1 MALKTSNEI
10 TIKVNVSEEEFLKFL
25 EDNNFKETERFTL
38 DDYFFIPKDLDL
50 SSLSIREI
58 IAKAIIIR
66 DIKGNNTR
74 IPRLTYKIKNIND
87 KGEIISQKAVNCNI
101 YDKEEAKQFLDAIGY
116 REIMNIFESDIL
128 YSNGEIE
135 VGTKH
140 IKDFDI
146 MIEIET
152 DDKYDTV
159 DKLISK
165 VKELKFPVDYSNCF
179 VKKAEEILSKNL
191 EKIHTKIK
199 T

>member
-38 DDYFFIPKDLDL
+38 DDYYFIPKDLDL

-101 YDKEEAKQFLDAIGY
+101 YDKEEFLSAIGY
-116 REIMNIFESDIL
+116 HEIMNIFESDIL

-140 IKDFDI
+140 IKDFVT

-165 VKELKFPVDYSNCF
+165 VKELNFPVDYSNCF
-179 VKKAEEILSKNL
+179 VKKAEEILERILK
-191 EKIHTKIK
+191 
-199 T
+199 